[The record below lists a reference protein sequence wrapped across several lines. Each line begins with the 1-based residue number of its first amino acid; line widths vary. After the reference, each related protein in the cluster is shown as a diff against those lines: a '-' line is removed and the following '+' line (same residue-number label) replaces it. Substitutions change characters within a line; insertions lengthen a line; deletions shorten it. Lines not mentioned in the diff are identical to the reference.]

1 MIDEDSEPSPKLES
15 KMLQM
20 IKDLIGDG
28 FVPNC
33 MEKWFLSRVSMELF
47 FLSKLEIMDEIVA
60 LKLDEM
66 KMRST
71 FSQQNIQ
78 FLVTIFVMLEDLFAK
93 EVKNMRKNESN
104 SQVAVR
110 NSVLMVTSIVDDP
123 VLAQGS
129 TLCSLNQPSSS
140 RKKENAG
147 QQTIRTQY

>member
-47 FLSKLEIMDEIVA
+47 FLSKLQIMDEIVA

-66 KMRST
+66 KMRYIEFKYMFKQKWFEWDHKT
-71 FSQQNIQ
+71 NRVRI
-78 FLVTIFVMLEDLFAK
+78 LLIERIVG
-93 EVKNMRKNESN
+93 EV
-104 SQVAVR
+104 Q
-110 NSVLMVTSIVDDP
+110 
-123 VLAQGS
+123 
-129 TLCSLNQPSSS
+129 
-140 RKKENAG
+140 AG
-147 QQTIRTQY
+147 